1 MKKVRISA
9 HIAEKKKKQLK
20 IETDF
25 IRLDSALKY
34 ADIAV
39 TGGHAKIIIGDGE
52 IKIDGEPCTMRG
64 KKLRK
69 GDSFEYDGFIYE
81 IV

>member
-9 HIAEKKKKQLK
+9 HIAEKKKKQMK

-39 TGGHAKIIIGDGE
+39 TGGHAKILIGDGE
-52 IKIDGEPCTMRG
+52 IKINGEPCTMRG

>member
-52 IKIDGEPCTMRG
+52 IKINGEPCTMRG

>member
-1 MKKVRISA
+1 MKKIRISA
-9 HIAEKKKKQLK
+9 HIAEKERKKIK
-20 IETDF
+20 IDTDF

-39 TGGHAKIIIGDGE
+39 TGGHAKILIGDGK
-52 IKIDGEPCTMRG
+52 IKINGEPCTMRG
-64 KKLRK
+64 KKLRN
-69 GDSFEYDGFIYE
+69 GDSFEYNGIIYE